1 MEIKEKEKVHSPL
14 IDMKEKVKQLN
25 ALAKRSEEN
34 FDSSNYRE
42 NDARKD
48 IFKYI
53 MSELKFLMLGIML
66 SQELTN
72 NECFWSKWSNNPL
85 QEEIM
90 KKHQDDFLSSLF
102 NSFYF
107 LFFVQVEN
115 YLRLIVNPNHNNKKE
130 FPIMKI
136 FKDLVNEYNL
146 SKEDENLF
154 SIFSELRN
162 LSHNGGFYSKENKS
176 IEFKG
181 YKFIF
186 EKGKSPKLPFP
197 MIENNIFI
205 AKHIIDLIEKINQ
218 KTENIGYI
226 EHNYA
231 KIEFTYE

>member
-1 MEIKEKEKVHSPL
+1 MKVEEKEKVHSPL
-14 IDMKEKVKQLN
+14 IDIKKKVKELN

-42 NDARKD
+42 NDTRKD

-53 MSELKFLMLGIML
+53 MSELQFLMLGIML
-66 SQELTN
+66 SEELTN

-90 KKHQDDFLSSLF
+90 KKHQDDFLNSLF
-102 NSFYF
+102 NGFYF

-115 YLRLIVNPNHNNKKE
+115 YLRLIANCINKEKKS
-130 FPIMKI
+130 IMETFRNLAK
-136 FKDLVNEYNL
+136 EYNL
-146 SKEDENLF
+146 GKEDENLF

-162 LSHNGGFYSKENKS
+162 LSHNGGFYSNKNNKS
-176 IEFKG
+176 VEFKG

-186 EKGKSPKLPFP
+186 EKGNSTKLPFS
-197 MIENNIFI
+197 MIESNIFI
-205 AKHIIDLIEKINQ
+205 AEHIIDLIEKINQ
-218 KTENIGYI
+218 KTEKIDYI
-226 EHNYA
+226 EDNYA

>member
-1 MEIKEKEKVHSPL
+1 MKVEEKEKVHSPL
-14 IDMKEKVKQLN
+14 IDIKKKVKELN

-42 NDARKD
+42 NDTRKD

-53 MSELKFLMLGIML
+53 MSELQFLMLGIML
-66 SQELTN
+66 SEELTN

-90 KKHQDDFLSSLF
+90 KKHQDDFLNSLF
-102 NSFYF
+102 NGFYF

-115 YLRLIVNPNHNNKKE
+115 YLRLIANCINKEKKS
-130 FPIMKI
+130 IMETFRNLAK
-136 FKDLVNEYNL
+136 EYNL
-146 SKEDENLF
+146 GKEEEDLF
-154 SIFSELRN
+154 YIFSELRN

-186 EKGKSPKLPFP
+186 EKGKSPKLPFR

-218 KTENIGYI
+218 KTEKIDYI
-226 EHNYA
+226 EDNYA

>member
-1 MEIKEKEKVHSPL
+1 
-14 IDMKEKVKQLN
+14 
-25 ALAKRSEEN
+25 
-34 FDSSNYRE
+34 
-42 NDARKD
+42 
-48 IFKYI
+48 
-53 MSELKFLMLGIML
+53 MSELQFLMLGIML
-66 SQELTN
+66 SEELTN

-90 KKHQDDFLSSLF
+90 KKHQDDFLNSLF
-102 NSFYF
+102 NGFYF

-115 YLRLIVNPNHNNKKE
+115 YLRLIANCINKEKKS
-130 FPIMKI
+130 IMETFRNLAK
-136 FKDLVNEYNL
+136 EYNL
-146 SKEDENLF
+146 GKEEEDLF
-154 SIFSELRN
+154 YIFSELRN

-218 KTENIGYI
+218 KTEKIDYI
-226 EHNYA
+226 EDNYA

>member
-1 MEIKEKEKVHSPL
+1 MKVEEKEKVHSPL
-14 IDMKEKVKQLN
+14 IDIKKKVKELN

-53 MSELKFLMLGIML
+53 MSELQFLMLGIML

-90 KKHQDDFLSSLF
+90 KKHQDDFLNSLF
-102 NSFYF
+102 NGFYF

-115 YLRLIVNPNHNNKKE
+115 YLRLIANCINKEKKS
-130 FPIMKI
+130 IMETFRNLAK
-136 FKDLVNEYNL
+136 EYNL
-146 SKEDENLF
+146 GKEEEDLF
-154 SIFSELRN
+154 YMFSELRN
-162 LSHNGGFYSKENKS
+162 LSHNGGFYSNKNKS

>member
-1 MEIKEKEKVHSPL
+1 MKVEEKEKVHSPL
-14 IDMKEKVKQLN
+14 IDIKKKVKELN

-53 MSELKFLMLGIML
+53 MSELQFLMLGIML
-66 SQELTN
+66 SEELTN

-90 KKHQDDFLSSLF
+90 KKHQDDFLNSLY
-102 NSFYF
+102 NGFYF

-115 YLRLIVNPNHNNKKE
+115 YLRLIANHNHIKKE
-130 FPIMKI
+130 KFSIMETFNNLAK
-136 FKDLVNEYNL
+136 EYNL

-162 LSHNGGFYSKENKS
+162 LSHNGGFYIKENKS

-186 EKGKSPKLPFP
+186 KKGKSPKLPFP

-218 KTENIGYI
+218 KTEKIDYI
-226 EHNYA
+226 EDNYA